1 MSKEKVITKSSATKK
16 NASEESLIAP
26 AATAKPA
33 AAAPVVKPT
42 VAESAVTQ
50 PAKAKPAAAAPVVKP
65 TVAEPAAAQPPA
77 SKPQLKEEVAKPE
90 AAPAKKGADKP
101 VPAKTTTA
109 KKKTEAK
116 KETAA
121 KKETPV
127 SAITI
132 VIAKVDVGYG
142 NSLYIRGEG
151 ANLSW
156 EKGILMENAGDDEWS
171 WSTSSVPDQL
181 IFKFLVNDD
190 IWSAGDNFTIVVGE
204 TFISTPIF

>member
-1 MSKEKVITKSSATKK
+1 
-16 NASEESLIAP
+16 
-26 AATAKPA
+26 
-33 AAAPVVKPT
+33 
-42 VAESAVTQ
+42 
-50 PAKAKPAAAAPVVKP
+50 
-65 TVAEPAAAQPPA
+65 VAEPAAAQPPA

-109 KKKTEAK
+109 KK
-116 KETAA
+116 TAA

-142 NSLYIRGEG
+142 NSLFIRGEG

-171 WSTSSVPDQL
+171 WSTSSVPDRL
-181 IFKFLVNDD
+181 VFKFLVNDD

-204 TFISTPIF
+204 TSILTPIF

>member
-1 MSKEKVITKSSATKK
+1 MPSRKLRQLKK
-16 NASEESLIAP
+16 
-26 AATAKPA
+26 
-33 AAAPVVKPT
+33 
-42 VAESAVTQ
+42 
-50 PAKAKPAAAAPVVKP
+50 
-65 TVAEPAAAQPPA
+65 PPA
-77 SKPQLKEEVAKPE
+77 DRCLLKQQRRRRP
-90 AAPAKKGADKP
+90 
-101 VPAKTTTA
+101 
-109 KKKTEAK
+109 K

-121 KKETPV
+121 KKETAV

-181 IFKFLVNDD
+181 VFKFLVNDE

-204 TFISTPIF
+204 TLYRPRFFRDVAGFQTQPSGRETAGTNTRPPCRRRLSIHVAVGHVAVGKVDRPASDRRKSIKDALSQFQSFLQRLKTGLQNSVCV